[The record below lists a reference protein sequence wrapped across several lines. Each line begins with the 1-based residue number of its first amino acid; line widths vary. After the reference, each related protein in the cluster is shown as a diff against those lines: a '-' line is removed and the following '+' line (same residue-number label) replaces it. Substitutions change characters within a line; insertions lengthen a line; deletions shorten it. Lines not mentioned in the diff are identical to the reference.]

1 MSTDQLV
8 AGWVDV
14 TTPSASMSG
23 MAPSVAELRRAWDAV
38 SQGRYARPEPIQPQP
53 ATSAMS
59 QLSANVEEPSVS
71 AWRPAEPLAVVV
83 GAHAQAGASTV
94 ALAVAQAD
102 PCARLVEVSL
112 PATSGLAGAGSAEL
126 GELSSWVR
134 SQRDGVVIER
144 PATVE
149 AGDPLSLDR
158 VVRRTV
164 LDAGV
169 QPCAAGPR
177 WVVATVAAAE
187 VVVVVAAG
195 TVPGIRRLEVA
206 VDELGIERCVAVVR
220 AVAGGRLPRQVRT
233 AMGPVLQRLVD
244 ERRWAVMPCD
254 GRLLVTGLSP
264 APLSK
269 SVVSAGHTVLGL
281 LSECEKGTK

>member
-8 AGWVDV
+8 TGWVDV
-14 TTPSASMSG
+14 TTPPAPMPG

-38 SQGRYARPEPIQPQP
+38 SQGRYARPDPIQAPP
-53 ATSAMS
+53 VTSAMAVPG
-59 QLSANVEEPSVS
+59 LGGERPSVS
-71 AWRPAEPLAVVV
+71 AWRPVEPLVVVV
-83 GAHAQAGASTV
+83 GAHPQAGSSTV

-102 PCARLVEVSL
+102 PCSRLVEISL
-112 PATSGLAGAGSAEL
+112 PACSGLAGAGAAEL

-134 SQRDGVVIER
+134 SHRDGVVIER
-144 PATVE
+144 PATGD
-149 AGDPLSLDR
+149 AGDPLPLDR

-169 QPCAAGPR
+169 HPCAAGPG
-177 WVVATVAAAE
+177 WVPATVAAAD
-187 VVVVVAAG
+187 VLVVVAAG
-195 TVPGIRRLEVA
+195 TVPSIRRLEVA
-206 VDELGIERCVAVVR
+206 VDELGPERCVAVVR
-220 AVAGGRLPRQVRT
+220 AVSGGRLLRQVR
-233 AMGPVLQRLVD
+233 AAIGPVLQRLVD

-254 GRLLVTGLSP
+254 GQLLVTGLSP

-281 LSECEKGTK
+281 VNECEKGTK

>member
-1 MSTDQLV
+1 MSTDQPV

-14 TTPSASMSG
+14 TTPPVSMSG
-23 MAPSVAELRRAWDAV
+23 LAPSVAELRRAWDAV
-38 SQGRYARPEPIQPQP
+38 SQGRYARPDPIQPSP
-53 ATSAMS
+53 VTLAVAGPGPDG
-59 QLSANVEEPSVS
+59 EEASVS
-71 AWRPAEPLAVVV
+71 AWRPAEPLVVVV

-102 PCARLVEVSL
+102 PCARLLEISL
-112 PATSGLAGAGSAEL
+112 PACSGLAGAGSAEL

-149 AGDPLSLDR
+149 AGDPLPLDR

-169 QPCAAGPR
+169 QPCASGPG
-177 WVVATVAAAE
+177 WVAATVAAAE

-206 VDELGIERCVAVVR
+206 VDELGSQRCVTVVR
-220 AVAGGRLPRQVRT
+220 AVSGGRLPRQVHA

-244 ERRWAVMPCD
+244 EHRWAVMPCD